1 MIENIV
7 NQCWKIAN
15 LNTVEFNNLRS
26 MSALDYYSFV
36 SLKIED
42 SESKNNVS
50 SKH

>member
-7 NQCWKIAN
+7 NQCWKVAD

-26 MSALDYYSFV
+26 MSILDYYSLV
-36 SLKIED
+36 TLKIED
-42 SESKNNVS
+42 SESKKNVG